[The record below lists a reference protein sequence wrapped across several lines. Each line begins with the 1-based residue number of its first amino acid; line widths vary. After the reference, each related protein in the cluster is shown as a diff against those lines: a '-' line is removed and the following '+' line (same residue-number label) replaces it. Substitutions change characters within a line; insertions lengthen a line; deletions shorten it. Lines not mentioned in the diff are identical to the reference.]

1 MADTLERI
9 LETKREHV
17 AAAKARWPRASLEAE
32 LGDDETRDFE
42 GALAEDIEDNGLAL
56 IAEIKQASPS
66 KGLIRADFD
75 PASLAR
81 AYEAGGASCLS
92 VLTDRPYFQGDDE
105 HLKQARAACAL
116 PVLRKDFIVDTWQV
130 MESRV
135 IGADAILVILAAID
149 DDGLA
154 LDLVME
160 ARDLDMAALVEV
172 HDETEMDRA
181 LALPSPLIGINNR
194 NLKTLEIDLTTTERL
209 APKVT
214 PDRLLVCESG
224 LYTHAD
230 LQRMLAAG
238 PEAFLVGESLLREA
252 DVTAATRRLLGR
264 EAEA

>member
-1 MADTLERI
+1 
-9 LETKREHV
+9 
-17 AAAKARWPRASLEAE
+17 
-32 LGDDETRDFE
+32 
-42 GALAEDIEDNGLAL
+42 
-56 IAEIKQASPS
+56 
-66 KGLIRADFD
+66 
-75 PASLAR
+75 
-81 AYEAGGASCLS
+81 
-92 VLTDRPYFQGDDE
+92 
-105 HLKQARAACAL
+105 
-116 PVLRKDFIVDTWQV
+116 

-194 NLKTLEIDLTTTERL
+194 DLKTLQVDLDTTERL

-224 LYTHAD
+224 LHTHAD

-264 EAEA
+264 EVGS

>member
-1 MADTLERI
+1 MADTLEQI
-9 LETKREHV
+9 LAAKREHV
-17 AAAKARWPRASLEAE
+17 ATAKARWPRASLEGE

-66 KGLIRADFD
+66 KGLIRTDFD
-75 PASLAR
+75 AAALAR

-92 VLTDRPYFQGDDE
+92 VLTDRPYFQGDDQ
-105 HLKQARAACAL
+105 HLGEARAACAL

-160 ARDLDMAALVEV
+160 ARELDMAALVEV
-172 HDETEMDRA
+172 HDETELDRA

-194 NLKTLEIDLTTTERL
+194 NLKTLAIDLSTTERL

-230 LQRMLAAG
+230 LQRMQAAG

-264 EAEA
+264 EPTA

>member
-9 LETKREHV
+9 LEAKRAHV
-17 AAAKARWPRASLEAE
+17 AEAKARWPRAALEAE

-42 GALAEDIEDNGLAL
+42 GALAEDIEDHGLAL
-56 IAEIKQASPS
+56 VAEIKKASPS
-66 KGLIRADFD
+66 KGLIRDDFD
-75 PASLAR
+75 PAALAR

-92 VLTDRPYFQGDDE
+92 VLTDRPFFQGDDG
-105 HLKQARAACAL
+105 HLKQARDACAL

-135 IGADAILVILAAID
+135 IGADAVLVILAAID

-160 ARDLDMAALVEV
+160 ARELDMAALVEV
-172 HDETEMDRA
+172 HDEAEMDRA

-194 NLKTLEIDLTTTERL
+194 NLKTLEIDLATTERL

-224 LYTHAD
+224 LHTHAD
-230 LQRMLAAG
+230 LQRMQAAG
-238 PEAFLVGESLLREA
+238 PEAFLVGESLMREA

-264 EAEA
+264 EGSS

>member
-1 MADTLERI
+1 MADTLDRI

-17 AAAKARWPRASLEAE
+17 AAAKALWPRASLEAE

-56 IAEIKQASPS
+56 IAEIKKASPS
-66 KGLIRADFD
+66 KGLIRSDFD
-75 PASLAR
+75 PASLAS

-92 VLTDRPYFQGDDE
+92 VLTDRPYFQGDDQ

-116 PVLRKDFIVDTWQV
+116 PVLRKDFIVDSWQV

-194 NLKTLEIDLTTTERL
+194 NLKTLEIDL
-209 APKVT
+209 
-214 PDRLLVCESG
+214 
-224 LYTHAD
+224 
-230 LQRMLAAG
+230 
-238 PEAFLVGESLLREA
+238 
-252 DVTAATRRLLGR
+252 
-264 EAEA
+264 